1 MDINCKV
8 IQSKVGAK
16 RMPRAG
22 RHINMLNNIIK
33 RNGTIVPFDQEK
45 ITRAIYKAAASVGGH
60 DYTLSKTLSDEVTQF
75 LKQSYPYPDMPLME
89 EVQDMVEKVLIEN
102 GHAQTAKSFILYREN
117 RRKERQQQFRRHKKS
132 SNIPYPTMYEMLV
145 WNLENECESIEKLNH
160 LVTNGQLPDLVRKA
174 DAAFSD
180 KTLRAAEAIAKEKDR
195 IKLVII
201 AGPSS
206 SGKSTTTAKITQHL
220 GNMGIEAVPLNID
233 HYFFDLEMH
242 PKDEF
247 GDYDFETPEA
257 LDLALIN
264 DHLSKLVNGETV
276 KIPYYDFEAGRR
288 RDNVT
293 DVCVKPEQIILIDTL
308 HGLYGQMTKSIP
320 EDKKFKVYIET
331 ISQLKDMDGNFIRW
345 TDIRLLRRMVRD
357 MKFRGYSPTRTIG
370 HWHYVRRSEMK
381 HIIPYV
387 NDVDFVINGALPYE
401 FPFMKKYIYDQLP
414 KIIKTWENNP
424 KKQDAL
430 LRAKRI
436 QKLLSNIEAYQN
448 DGILS
453 EDSLL
458 REFIG
463 GSNYKL
469 H

>member
-1 MDINCKV
+1 
-8 IQSKVGAK
+8 
-16 RMPRAG
+16 
-22 RHINMLNNIIK
+22 MLNNIIK

-89 EVQDMVEKVLIEN
+89 EVQDVVEKVLIEN

-160 LVTNGQLPDLVRKA
+160 LVTNGQLLDLVRKA
-174 DAAFSD
+174 DAAFND

-195 IKLVII
+195 IKLVIV

-276 KIPYYDFEAGRR
+276 KIPYYDFEAGKRK
-288 RDNVT
+288 DNVT
-293 DVCVKPEQIILIDTL
+293 EVSVKPGQMILIDTL
-308 HGLYGQMTKSIP
+308 HGLFEPMTSNIP
-320 EDKKFKVYIET
+320 DEKKFKVYIET
-331 ISQLKDMDGNFIRW
+331 ISQQQDNEGSFIRW

-357 MKFRGYSPTRTIG
+357 MKFRGYTPVRTIG

-387 NDVDFVINGALPYE
+387 NNVDFIINGALPYE
-401 FPFMKKYIYDQLP
+401 LPFMKKYIERELP
-414 KIIKTWENNP
+414 DILNSLAGNP
-424 KKQDAL
+424 KKQDAYI
-430 LRAKRI
+430 RAKRI
-436 QKLLSNIEAYQN
+436 QTLLSEIKEYH
-448 DGILS
+448 DESILS
-453 EDSLL
+453 SESLL

-463 GSNYKL
+463 GSQYKL